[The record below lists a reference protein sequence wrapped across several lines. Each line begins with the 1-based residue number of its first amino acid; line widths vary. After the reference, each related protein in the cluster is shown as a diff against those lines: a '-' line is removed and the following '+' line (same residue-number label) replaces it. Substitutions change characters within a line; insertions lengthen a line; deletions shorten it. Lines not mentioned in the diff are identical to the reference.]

1 MSALLEM
8 RAMRRWPLV
17 LSFMVL
23 PALPACAGG
32 TAAQREDTASPSAV
46 TSSPPPTAAQPPA
59 PAAPPAS
66 APEAPAGALSPASP
80 PGLPEPPPASAPAPT
95 ADGKMLPPCVP
106 VRRPKHVAKKHKK
119 TEQTA
124 PQEMPAPP
132 AEPAEAPPNAVVEAR
147 VGELDTPL
155 TSILERTSR
164 APRERISAE
173 WSMCSRM
180 PKDTCVP
187 RSSTSAD
194 SSEWGTRRIA
204 VDWPLLRF
212 NPKGDESLI
221 LSVSREKLQSAPEYK
236 SNSPRVLMPPAARDA
251 TDPDQARH

>member
-155 TSILERTSR
+155 TSILGKDVKSPKGEDLGRVVDVLTDAEGHVR
-164 APRERISAE
+164 AAII
-173 WSMCSRM
+173 
-180 PKDTCVP
+180 DFGGFLGV
-187 RSSTSAD
+187 
-194 SSEWGTRRIA
+194 GTRRIA